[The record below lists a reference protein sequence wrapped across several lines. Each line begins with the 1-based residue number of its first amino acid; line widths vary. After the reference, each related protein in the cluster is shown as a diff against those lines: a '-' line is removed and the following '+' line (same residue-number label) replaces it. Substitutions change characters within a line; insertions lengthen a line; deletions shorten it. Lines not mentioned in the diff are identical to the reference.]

1 MRDYPRRTARLVATP
16 ARPHSCRQLREER
29 NGCSRCRW
37 GKFKNMLRL
46 HGVTLTP
53 QDAANLAD
61 TLLAEGS
68 PASVATAELIQR
80 AVRLQFAS
88 VTLTPIQS
96 EAIVAVLKDP
106 LGRTL
111 ATLRDKL
118 ARDHRDGES

>member
-1 MRDYPRRTARLVATP
+1 
-16 ARPHSCRQLREER
+16 
-29 NGCSRCRW
+29 
-37 GKFKNMLRL
+37 MLRL
-46 HGVTLTP
+46 HGVSLTP

-68 PASVATAELIQR
+68 PGSVTTAELIQR

-88 VTLTPIQS
+88 VTLTPAQG

-111 ATLRDKL
+111 AELRGRL
-118 ARDHRDGES
+118 ARDYRDRSS